1 MNQCVPSWDLDE
13 NLVPPKINLHAQSN
27 SSNSLPSHVPS
38 YVIDLL
44 ASSFLSS
51 LINSYLLCLLLI
63 CS

>member
-44 ASSFLSS
+44 ASSS
-51 LINSYLLCLLLI
+51 LINSYLLCLMLI